1 MSFLL
6 RSQQDVAVK
15 TQQHGQADR
24 KLSQGGA
31 FYEGLQCGW
40 DWGEGNI
47 LHAIIYLTKKKKKS
61 VIQCK
66 HIKWDILQLFIQY
79 SMEGDESFY

>member
-47 LHAIIYLTKKKKKS
+47 LHAIIYLTKKKEKK
-61 VIQCK
+61 CDTN
-66 HIKWDILQLFIQY
+66 IKWDILQLFIQY